1 MDSALKIF
9 IEQNID
15 EINANMYDAIIKE
28 LPYNYDLSQ
37 NIYDSFNYLFSIFK
51 ECNIKIPD
59 NMIEST
65 FGKLGYDKDN
75 YIIIPLYNIIKG
87 ESVSESLNIID
98 KYIKETINSYYINSS
113 KNKTCLSDIIEQLTN
128 IFDNDNLDF
137 DVFKSPDYTQIKS
150 KTIES
155 PIEVRV
161 GYQLQVD
168 GEYIELRINLRD
180 YDTDIYV
187 YNDYFGFF
195 VPGFGFAYNKKLLES
210 YMKKILSI

>member
-15 EINANMYDAIIKE
+15 FINANMYDAVIKG

-37 NIYDSFNYLFSIFK
+37 NTYESFTSLFSIFK
-51 ECNIKIPD
+51 ECGIKIPNNVIED
-59 NMIEST
+59 NL
-65 FGKLGYDKDN
+65 GKLGYDKDN

-87 ESVSESLNIID
+87 EDISESLIIIN
-98 KYIKETINSYYINSS
+98 KYIGETINSYYINSS
-113 KNKTCLSDIIEQLTN
+113 KNKTCLSDIIEQLTD

-150 KTIES
+150 KIIES

-210 YMKKILSI
+210 YIKKIILI